1 MLPATALCKPY
12 PSALIYRMKPNDLN
26 GNNLAANLHLVLLAL
41 CVVYASVSATV
52 WFASCELSDRY
63 QLGIDRLHL
72 IFNPAWGWL
81 GMFVVSLC
89 FWRAWAI
96 RQLMYSLWAL
106 AASCCFAFILLQI
119 GSSRSHQFGPTG
131 DVYETV
137 IRSILQPSLSNGS
150 VGLLIC
156 GVTVIVNC
164 ALVLSWLGLFATG
177 QSQTAWLRAKIF
189 ELAFVLPTAIF
200 LGFFSLNSQQLWTVL
215 IIGLVLGIFGAPI
228 VYLAV
233 CAAIAAPQVRFPVMI
248 AGALIAA
255 IPTLLYG
262 GALTVI
268 ISIPIVLIC
277 AIVGASYITT
287 KRRAPTQVCCE

>member
-1 MLPATALCKPY
+1 
-12 PSALIYRMKPNDLN
+12 MKPNDLN
-26 GNNLAANLHLVLLAL
+26 GNNLAANLQLVLLAL

-52 WFASCELSDRY
+52 WFASCELSDHY

-131 DVYETV
+131 DVYETI

-150 VGLLIC
+150 ISLLFF

-164 ALVLSWLGLFATG
+164 ALVMSWLGLLATG

-189 ELAFVLPTAIF
+189 ALAFVLPTAIF
-200 LGFFSLNSQQLWTVL
+200 FGYFSLDFQQVWMVL
-215 IIGLVLGIFGAPI
+215 IIGLVLGTFCAPI
-228 VYLAV
+228 MYLAV
-233 CAAIAAPQVRFPVMI
+233 CVAIRTPQARFPVMI

-255 IPTLLYG
+255 IPTLLCG
-262 GALTVI
+262 GAFTVI
-268 ISIPIVLIC
+268 IGIPIVLIC
-277 AIVGASYITT
+277 AIVGASYITP
-287 KRRAPTQVCCE
+287 KRCAPTQVRCG